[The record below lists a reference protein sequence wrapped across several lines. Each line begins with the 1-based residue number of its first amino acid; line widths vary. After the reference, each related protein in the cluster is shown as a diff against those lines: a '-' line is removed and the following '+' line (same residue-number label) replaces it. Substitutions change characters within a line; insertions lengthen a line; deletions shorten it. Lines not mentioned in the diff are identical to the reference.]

1 MAKDINELLD
11 RIPPDRRRKV
21 EERVEAALLEI
32 ALQDLRRSRGFT
44 QEELARTLGVN
55 QPALSKMEHQQDMNV
70 STLKRII
77 KGMGGELRLVAE
89 FPEGDVVINQFERKR
104 K

>member
-1 MAKDINELLD
+1 MAKDFDELWKQIPAERRA
-11 RIPPDRRRKV
+11 RID
-21 EERVEAALLEI
+21 ERVESELLKI
-32 ALQDLRRSRGFT
+32 ALRDLRKRRGLR
-44 QEELARTLGVN
+44 QIDLARTLGVN

-77 KGMGGELRLVAE
+77 KGMGGQLRIVAE
-89 FPEGDVVINQFERKR
+89 FPDGDVVINQFERKQ